1 MWCLGYSRLSF
12 GPLLIGLNISW
23 YISSRGTASEIR
35 SGIYLPGLHHN
46 VVAFSVDAVFIVVG
60 DQATAIEH
68 FIQTENSSLFQRWM
82 QSWSI
87 QLPKCWL
94 LWVKSAKS
102 RLSWS
107 QLGFVVKFIG
117 DLKLIGN
124 YPCLHT
130 KRRQHGCPAKSLTT
144 NHRDF
149 SYLNKFFNLCL
160 LWQRRQK
167 CLLTPTNITI
177 GNQRWHP
184 QASMGWQVF
193 HEPRINP
200 QAHGVPP

>member
-1 MWCLGYSRLSF
+1 M
-12 GPLLIGLNISW
+12 
-23 YISSRGTASEIR
+23 
-35 SGIYLPGLHHN
+35 
-46 VVAFSVDAVFIVVG
+46 VAFSIDAVRIVVG

-94 LWVKSAKS
+94 LEAKSDKS

-107 QLGFVVKFIG
+107 RLGFVVKFIG
-117 DLKLIGN
+117 ELKLIGN

-130 KRRQHGCPAKSLTT
+130 KRRQHGCPARSLAT

-149 SYLNKFFNLCL
+149 PYLIKFFDLCL
-160 LWQRRQK
+160 PRQWCQK
-167 CLLTPTNITI
+167 CLSMPTNVTT
-177 GNQRWHP
+177 GNQWWRP
-184 QASMGWQVF
+184 QTSMGWQVF
-193 HEPRINP
+193 HGPRIDP
-200 QAHGVPP
+200 QAPRVPP

>member
-1 MWCLGYSRLSF
+1 MWCLGYSGLSF
-12 GPLLIGLNISW
+12 GPLLIGLNFSW

-46 VVAFSVDAVFIVVG
+46 VVAFSVDAVFIVVV
-60 DQATAIEH
+60 DQATAIVH
-68 FIQTENSSLFQRWM
+68 FMQTENSSLFQGWM

-94 LWVKSAKS
+94 LEVESAKS

-107 QLGFVVKFIG
+107 RLRSVMKFIG
-117 DLKLIGN
+117 ELKLIGN
-124 YPCLHT
+124 YPCFHT
-130 KRRQHGCPAKSLTT
+130 KRRQHGCPARPLAT

-149 SYLNKFFNLCL
+149 PYLNKFFDLCL
-160 LWQRRQK
+160 PY
-167 CLLTPTNITI
+167 LLTPTNVPT
-177 GNQRWHP
+177 GNQQWRP
-184 QASMGWQVF
+184 QTSMEWQVF